1 MRIIRFEDETGQV
14 RLGEETGDGQASI
27 LTGDLMG
34 DLEPTGETVKVSK
47 LLAPLIPTNIL
58 CIGLNYREHAK
69 ESGAEVPELSLI
81 HI

>member
-47 LLAPLIPTNIL
+47 LLAQ
-58 CIGLNYREHAK
+58 IGRAH
-69 ESGAEVPELSLI
+69 V
-81 HI
+81 